1 MTIYSLLRFWGVDLH
16 FVKMLIALSSVFDMI
31 GLRLGNLLYRKI
43 SKYLVLD
50 SFEVYFMLVI

>member
-31 GLRLGNLLYRKI
+31 GLSLGNLLYRKI
-43 SKYLVLD
+43 S
-50 SFEVYFMLVI
+50 MLSWILLKLISCR